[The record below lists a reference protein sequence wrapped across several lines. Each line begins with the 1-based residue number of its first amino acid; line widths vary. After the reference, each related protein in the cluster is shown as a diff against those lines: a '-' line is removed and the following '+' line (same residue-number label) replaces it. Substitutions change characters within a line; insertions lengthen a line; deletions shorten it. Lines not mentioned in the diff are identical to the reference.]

1 MYSIYNVQCS
11 AGISLSRHSLRSLT
25 TSMIQKRQYLP
36 TFKLEIKNSIYNK
49 TVFLL
54 PICSCMGALP
64 KLQYDIPEPSLK
76 DLNVIPVK
84 NKSCLVIYLFE
95 GKSEEETDSFS
106 PVIRDSKL
114 AVVAYLP
121 FEPWTT

>member
-1 MYSIYNVQCS
+1 M
-11 AGISLSRHSLRSLT
+11 
-25 TSMIQKRQYLP
+25 
-36 TFKLEIKNSIYNK
+36 
-49 TVFLL
+49 
-54 PICSCMGALP
+54 
-64 KLQYDIPEPSLK
+64 
-76 DLNVIPVK
+76 IPVK

-121 FEPWTT
+121 FEPWIT